1 MLQTYAKATR
11 KELSQIIT
19 IYQSILEFS
28 FEEIWI
34 DVVVKHAKEDVDN
47 MLDDINAKLIS
58 VCEEYLKENRIWLD
72 KYQLSMI
79 VMDLYTKTITQLPQP
94 FYVQAKE
101 DKNKVKEYVKANKE
115 YSKKLKEV
123 KAKYKEMKKE
133 VESTEYDIKSLEI
146 KTTSQTFVPAV
157 STQSA
162 ITTLPS
168 PTITVWDVKVDGK
181 SACSISNK
189 PKESKFKFKNG
200 NVDSLSTEFTF

>member
-133 VESTEYDIKSLEI
+133 VESTEYDIKSLRV
-146 KTTSQTFVPAV
+146 TTTEQTFVPAI

-162 ITTLPS
+162 VTTLPKW
-168 PTITVWDVKVDGK
+168 TITVWDVKVDGK

>member
-123 KAKYKEMKKE
+123 KAKYNELKN
-133 VESTEYDIKSLEI
+133 EI
-146 KTTSQTFVPAV
+146 KTIDTKRENLTVYNDLTKPAIINTPSINTEPV
-157 STQSA
+157 
-162 ITTLPS
+162 ITKWEVNTP
-168 PTITVWDVKVDGK
+168 ITV
-181 SACSISNK
+181 CSR
-189 PKESKFKFKNG
+189 PKTPKKKYSWNT
-200 NVDSLSTEFTF
+200 DDLSTEFTF